1 MRVGCRENSQE
12 TAPSS
17 VGIRYHLQEHL
28 VAAGNQGSGLESP
41 AEAAEPLPAD
51 MAAVNIHIVIAAQ
64 VVIFQV
70 YKAE

>member
-1 MRVGCRENSQE
+1 MRVGRREHSQE

-51 MAAVNIHIVIAAQ
+51 MSAVNIHIVIAAQ